1 MGIADSAQ
9 VKLFVEELNI
19 SAFLNFQH
27 ILQECLNGPIKEQG
41 TLVFDYLTKTR
52 R

>member
-9 VKLFVEELNI
+9 VKMFVEKLNI

-27 ILQECLNGPIKEQG
+27 ILQECLNAQIKKRG
-41 TLVFDYLTKTR
+41 TLVFDYQTKTR